1 MIWFVVGYILCAFL
15 SYGMLFAHAQ
25 GEFPSIAKQQYENDM
40 GASILFGLVSGML
53 GPIGILISFLL
64 TGFAKH
70 GFKVK

>member
-1 MIWFVVGYILCAFL
+1 MIWFVVGYILCSFL
-15 SYGMLFAHAQ
+15 SYGMLFAYIQ
-25 GEFPSIAKQQYENDM
+25 RNFPSIAEQQYADDM

-53 GPIGILISFLL
+53 GPIGILISFLM